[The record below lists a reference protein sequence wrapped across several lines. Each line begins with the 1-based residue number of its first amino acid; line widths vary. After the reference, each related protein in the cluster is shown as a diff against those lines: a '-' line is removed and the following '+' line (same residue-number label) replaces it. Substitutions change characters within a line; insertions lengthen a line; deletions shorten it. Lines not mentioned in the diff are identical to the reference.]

1 MADKTTTAAGPRP
14 ADLREPLVSHG
25 TRHQVG
31 ANRPVELAGDTAW
44 YVLDGILDLFLQ
56 QHVAGTYG
64 RRRLLGTVG
73 AGTLAW
79 LGGEP
84 EIPPGWRLLAVGRA
98 GTELISVRGTALRQ
112 MIEPAALA
120 RHVEDFTAA
129 MPDGAGGPAGPAAPG
144 PAAPAAQAPGA
155 EPPASPDARIS
166 AARQTFGAAVAQTV
180 RRAAQADEAD
190 SERIGSEQDRQHR
203 ILDSAL
209 ADLVEVVDRREP
221 LGRAPGSQL
230 AQLNL
235 ALARIGRQLG
245 VDIPAQRGLEEDD
258 RDPVGA
264 RVTAAGCRARVVT
277 LHAGWWSQAGTVL
290 LGFIAD
296 GDSPVAL
303 IPARSRYLLF
313 DPSTGD
319 TVRVDQ
325 ELAGRLAPQA
335 YAIYRPLPA
344 EAHSAKALLGSVL
357 PRLRQEVWLLVA
369 LGTLA
374 GLVTLITP
382 MVTSVV
388 YNQVLPTGNRSLL
401 LAISL
406 LLIGATITW
415 GLVALAQ
422 NLVVVRISGHLEAS
436 LDPGLMDRI
445 LQLPA
450 TFLRRYDTGDL
461 ATRAGGLQIIRQQL
475 SGAVVTSFLT
485 LTFSVFNVVLLFVYS
500 ALLGAVALG
509 ILVVVAAVLVLLNL
523 RVIAHEH
530 RVFDFT
536 GDNAADLFQILRGV
550 NKMRIAGAEARLMAR
565 WASRFRLQQRETY
578 SAGRLQAW
586 IFAVI
591 AALPSALSVGLFG
604 VAGAVLVGKI
614 SPGDFIAT
622 VTALGQ
628 FTAALTG
635 VALTVGPLLTVI
647 PLWQRLLP
655 VLSEPVEE
663 IVTAEP
669 GILSGQIS
677 VRDVSFSYDP
687 GSPPV
692 IQDVSFDVRPGEFVA
707 ITGPSGSGKSTLL
720 RLLLGLDQ
728 PSSGTV
734 LYDGKDLKALDPRA
748 VRRQFGVVMQE
759 ARPLPGEILSTIL
772 GDSTGDEA
780 DAWAAAEAAELADDI
795 RQMPMRMH
803 TILGEGGLAFSGGQ
817 VQRMMIARALARKP
831 RLLFFD
837 EATSA
842 LDDRAQAQVS
852 QHIDALRTTR
862 VVIAHRLSTIRNAD
876 RIYVLEDG
884 RLVQAG
890 TFDELMAVEGTFKR
904 LAARQMV

>member
-1 MADKTTTAAGPRP
+1 MADKTATAVGPPPP
-14 ADLREPLVSHG
+14 AIDLRQLLLSHG
-25 TRHQVG
+25 TRHLVG
-31 ANRPVELAGDTAW
+31 ANRPVELAGDVAW
-44 YVLDGILDLFLQ
+44 YVLDGTLDLFLQ
-56 QHVAGTYG
+56 QRVAAGYG
-64 RRRLLGTVG
+64 RRRLAGTAM
-73 AGTLAW
+73 AGTLVW

-84 EIPPGWRLLAVGRA
+84 EIPAGWRLLAVGRA
-98 GTELISVRGTALRQ
+98 GTELVSMAGAPLRQ
-112 MIEPAALA
+112 LIEPAALA
-120 RHVEDFTAA
+120 GHVEEFTRR
-129 MPDGAGGPAGPAAPG
+129 MSGGDG
-144 PAAPAAQAPGA
+144 APAAG
-155 EPPASPDARIS
+155 PPPPPPDLRIL
-166 AARQTFGAAVAQTV
+166 AARETFGEVMAQAVC
-180 RRAAQADEAD
+180 RAAETDEAD
-190 SERIGSEQDRQHR
+190 RQRIGSERERQHR

-235 ALARIGRQLG
+235 ALARIGRHLG
-245 VDIPAQRGLEEDD
+245 VDISEQQGLEEDSA
-258 RDPVGA
+258 DPVGA
-264 RVTAAGCRARVVT
+264 RVTAAGCRARVVS
-277 LHAGWWSQAGTVL
+277 LRAGWWSQTGTVL
-290 LGFIAD
+290 LGFVAD
-296 GDSPVAL
+296 DDRPVAL
-303 IPARSRYLLF
+303 IPARSRYLMF
-313 DPSTGD
+313 DPSTGG
-319 TVRVDQ
+319 TVRVDRA
-325 ELAGRLAPQA
+325 LAGRVAAQA

-344 EAHSAKALLGSVL
+344 AAHSAKALLSSVL
-357 PRLRQEVWLLVA
+357 SRMRQEVWLLVA
-369 LGTLA
+369 LGSLA
-374 GLVTLITP
+374 GLVTLLTP

-401 LAISL
+401 LAVSA
-406 LLIGATITW
+406 LLIGASITW
-415 GLVALAQ
+415 GLVSLSQ
-422 NLVVVRISGHLEAS
+422 NLVIVRISGHLEAS

-500 ALLGAVALG
+500 TLLGAVALG
-509 ILVVVAAVLVLLNL
+509 ILVLVAGILVLLNL
-523 RVIAHEH
+523 RVIAHQH

-536 GDNAADLFQILRGV
+536 GDNAADLFQVLQGIS
-550 NKMRIAGAEARLMAR
+550 KMRIAGAEPRLMAR

-578 SAGRLQAW
+578 AAGRLQAW

-591 AALPSALSVGLFG
+591 AALPAALSLGLYS
-604 VAGAVLVGKI
+604 VAGNLLVGKI
-614 SPGDFIAT
+614 SAGDFIAT

-628 FTAALTG
+628 FTAALAG

-655 VLSEPVEE
+655 ILAEPVEE
-663 IVTAEP
+663 VMGGDP
-669 GILSGQIS
+669 GVLSGHIS

-687 GSPPV
+687 DSPPV
-692 IQDVSFDVRPGEFVA
+692 LYDLSFDIRPGEFAA

-720 RLLLGLDQ
+720 RLLLGLDE
-728 PSSGTV
+728 PTSGTV

-772 GDSTGDEA
+772 GDSPGDEA
-780 DAWAAAEAAELADDI
+780 DAWAAAEAAELAADI
-795 RQMPMRMH
+795 RRMPMQMH
-803 TILGEGGLAFSGGQ
+803 TIIGEGGLAFSGGQ

-831 RLLFFD
+831 RLVLFD

-842 LDDRAQAQVS
+842 LDDVAQSRVS
-852 QHIDALRTTR
+852 QHIDELGATR
-862 VVIAHRLSTIRNAD
+862 VVIAHRLSTIRHAD

-884 RLVQAG
+884 RLVQSG
-890 TFDELMAVEGTFKR
+890 TFDELMGVEGPFKR
-904 LAARQMV
+904 LAARQLV